1 MFSLAKSYSLQD
13 WNDATCSITMR
24 RPVAIWDLRDLLC
37 YLRLS
42 PLTTLVPP
50 RLDGKGI
57 GLPQRS
63 FDRRR
68 VPGQP
73 LHYLLHVAIDPVR
86 IVR

>member
-24 RPVAIWDLRDLLC
+24 RPVAIC

-42 PLTTLVPP
+42 PLTTFVPP
-50 RLDGKGI
+50 HLNEEGI
-57 GLPQRS
+57 RLPQRS
-63 FDRRR
+63 LDRRR
-68 VPGQP
+68 VLGQP
-73 LHYLLHVAIDPVR
+73 LHYLLHVAVNPVR